1 MKKTLSF
8 LVFTFLAIPVFAQH
22 YSFGIRGGFNYS
34 TLSGDVDAVGQLRG
48 FNAGG
53 FWNIEMDNFAIQP
66 GVFYSVKGVREN
78 VRVTDPVTSVQTAH
92 GRVITLNYI
101 QIPINTIYRFPTNS
115 PVRFYLGGGPY
126 FADAIS
132 GWESVPG
139 QPKKDLSFDDY
150 YRIDFGIAVIGG
162 IELQRKII
170 LGFNYDMGITPVSQ
184 MQTRIDIVNRTL
196 GFSVGYRFK

>member
-8 LVFTFLAIPVFAQH
+8 LLFTILTVPVFAQH
-22 YSFGIRGGFNYS
+22 YSFGIKGGFNYS
-34 TLSGDVDAVGQLRG
+34 TLSGDVNAIGKLRA
-48 FNAGG
+48 FNVGG
-53 FWNIEMDNFAIQP
+53 FWNIELDNFAIQP
-66 GVFYSVKGVREN
+66 GVSYSVKGVREN
-78 VRVTDPVTSVQTAH
+78 VRDIDPVTSAQTVY

-101 QIPINTIYRFPTNS
+101 QLSINTIYRFPTKS

-139 QPKKDLSFDDY
+139 QPKQDLSFEDY

-162 IELQRKII
+162 IELQKKII
-170 LGFNYDMGITPVSQ
+170 LGLNYDMGIIPISQ
-184 MQTRIDIVNRTL
+184 MQTRFDIVNRSL
-196 GFSVGYRFK
+196 GLSAGYRF